1 MCRREAEGHDVRASV
16 VALLGQGAW
25 GLHGKAIVAHRRF
38 DHSGSIFFFLRAPPS
53 RGRAPGREWAEGVGR
68 GEGARPG
75 FGGCES
81 DGREAG
87 RELGSRRRARP
98 CDFGGTIIP
107 RTYPRAPD
115 CQSMSPLLFGRRR
128 ESMTWPELSGA
139 ISRQRSDGRRRQEPS
154 CCYAT
159 MTTDAARL
167 GLPGQWTE
175 NRVRSLGASRTAG
188 PGAGRGDTSFDSHPG
203 HSHAHS
209 SPIPYHRGQSNP
221 GSDEMMRTPRNDSGR
236 PSQLEAT

>member
-1 MCRREAEGHDVRASV
+1 M
-16 VALLGQGAW
+16 
-25 GLHGKAIVAHRRF
+25 
-38 DHSGSIFFFLRAPPS
+38 
-53 RGRAPGREWAEGVGR
+53 
-68 GEGARPG
+68 G
-75 FGGCES
+75 F
-81 DGREAG
+81 
-87 RELGSRRRARP
+87 RRRARP
-98 CDFGGTIIP
+98 SRFGGTIIP

-188 PGAGRGDTSFDSHPG
+188 PGAGRGDTSFDSHIPRTFPRPFLSYSLFIEASAIQARMRWCG
-203 HSHAHS
+203 PPATIEGDPHNKRQLDGGAGPHPFPSHGS
-209 SPIPYHRGQSNP
+209 TLFRIRVFTSRSESNR
-221 GSDEMMRTPRNDSGR
+221 SRTP
-236 PSQLEAT
+236 